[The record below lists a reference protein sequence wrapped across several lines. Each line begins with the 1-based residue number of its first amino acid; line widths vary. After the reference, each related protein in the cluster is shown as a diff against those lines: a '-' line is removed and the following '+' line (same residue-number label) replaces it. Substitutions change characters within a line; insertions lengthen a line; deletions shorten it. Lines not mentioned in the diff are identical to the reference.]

1 MESKIFTKAEL
12 KELERR
18 KQGNRKDSTGI
29 FTARIKP
36 KIQELLSV
44 WIPNKKELEMFL
56 KKPLQTKKSK
66 IRRTK
71 KNECYY

>member
-1 MESKIFTKAEL
+1 MSKIFTIAEL

-29 FTARIKP
+29 FSARIKP

-44 WIPNKKELEMFL
+44 WFPKKKELEIL
-56 KKPLQTKKSK
+56 IKKRENAK
-66 IRRTK
+66 
-71 KNECYY
+71 